1 MNKFINWLD
10 PAMADP
16 GRRTSSSRKTAPAAA
31 RVAAVRKL
39 PADGPPA
46 GARPLANGGPGLR
59 ELKKLDKRQRIRAAA
74 RELFSKLGYEAA
86 TLRQIARRA
95 HVGLGTL
102 FNYADD
108 KRDLIFLIYNEEL
121 DAIAARA
128 TEAAQGGQDFV
139 DQMAAFFRVYYRELG
154 RELNLSRILLQ
165 ELTFYS
171 HGKQAAQFQNH
182 RQRLVGRIETLV
194 RAAQESGMLRS
205 DKEPALIAQ
214 YIFFVYS
221 TAIRWWIGRDN
232 PDPDKGISELR
243 KLFSLQVEGLAR
255 RPGG

>member
-1 MNKFINWLD
+1 MTES
-10 PAMADP
+10 
-16 GRRTSSSRKTAPAAA
+16 GRRSLPSRKTASQAA
-31 RVAAVRKL
+31 RSAAVRKL
-39 PADGPPA
+39 PSAV
-46 GARPLANGGPGLR
+46 ARPSPDVGPGLR

-128 TEAAQGGQDFV
+128 AEAAATHHTV
-139 DQMAAFFRVYYRELG
+139 IDQLTAFFRVYYRELG

-182 RQRLVGRIETLV
+182 RQRLVGRVETLV
-194 RAAQESGMLRS
+194 RAAQASGMLRS
-205 DKEPALIAQ
+205 DEEPALIAQ

-232 PDPDKGISELR
+232 PDPDKGIDELR
-243 KLFSLQVEGLAR
+243 KLFVLQLEGLAR
-255 RPGG
+255 RPGV